1 MSTENISLYYY
12 SENGEVVGP
21 YTIQELSGRIT
32 PDSLVVSENA
42 TKWIKASEVIEIADI
57 LFVPKPPEAE
67 TPTPEE
73 LEVDIDIDDNDSSL
87 EDETE
92 EFENETTNHEVDNNT
107 NTHTQFVSA
116 NENVTKSSSTKF
128 TTIII
133 ILLIIVGGS
142 LFMYFKSDY
151 YKWKSAVKMYCYI
164 PTLKIRSDTTTF
176 SESNVR
182 RYARYG
188 ESFLVLNNPEIS
200 PWLDIK
206 FDNSQ
211 GVVNSNFLMSENDF
225 LILSPLLDTDVKQK
239 QIENSKLRRSLVNHI
254 ISQSKLKSLSDKSW
268 VLNIIENYSYVK
280 SRKNYYNKTE
290 YAIFYMQNGQYT
302 EVVTFIY
309 NDGKEI
315 DKRSITEF
323 SNYYN
328 DISSYLRQYNMQY

>member
-1 MSTENISLYYY
+1 MSNENISLYYY
-12 SENGEVVGP
+12 SENGEVIGP
-21 YTIQELSGRIT
+21 FTVQELAGKIT
-32 PDSLVVSENA
+32 PDSMVVSENA
-42 TKWIKASEVIEIADI
+42 TKWVKASDVPEISDI
-57 LFVPKPPEAE
+57 LFVQQPEEAE
-67 TPTPEE
+67 EFTPDELEVEDDSLLVVETEE
-73 LEVDIDIDDNDSSL
+73 LETEISF
-87 EDETE
+87 DEV
-92 EFENETTNHEVDNNT
+92 NYDT
-107 NTHTQFVSA
+107 NTHSQFVSA
-116 NENVTKSSSTKF
+116 NENVEKSSSSKLPI
-128 TTIII
+128 III

-142 LFMYFKSDY
+142 SFMYFKSDY

-188 ESFLVLNNPEIS
+188 ESFIVLNNPEIS

-254 ISQSKLKSLSDKSW
+254 ISQSRLKSLSDKSW
-268 VLNIIENYSYVK
+268 ALNVIENYSYVK
-280 SRKNYYNKTE
+280 ARKNYYNKTE
-290 YAIFYMQNGQYT
+290 YAIFYLQNGQYT

-315 DKRSITEF
+315 DKRSISEF

-328 DISSYLRQYNMQY
+328 DITSYLRQYNMQY